1 MATTPFKGAN
11 TAQFY
16 VAETTPG
23 VTPTNPVW
31 SPLRNTGGV
40 PAVTRD
46 ALTSNELDGSRE
58 TTSIRTGNKQVSGE
72 YAIELSSRSQDDF
85 LAGAMTSTWQA
96 GVKITGA
103 AITVAPAGKTFTRA
117 AGNFITDGVE
127 VGDLIAFTD
136 LTGDNAKPF
145 IVTAVSALVVTG
157 AGIQHTLTAE
167 KVTTDAKT
175 GDKLETGNAKT
186 GDKLET
192 GNACKTFSILTW
204 FKGRCG
210 NPDAYMLTKG
220 VEISGF
226 TVEQA
231 VNAMVTG
238 SFPFIGLSQEILT
251 APPSDSDF
259 SQVTFTDEPFSSVD
273 VSVFDGSTPL
283 RCDTLTITNDN
294 GASAQFE
301 LGNSSVAFVER
312 GRAANTFSIS
322 GKLYDMAMIQK
333 FINEQQVEINSI
345 LAGVNGAMSFSLKR
359 AELTAVT
366 PEIGGPESITQSIEG
381 QATGN
386 QYQSSIVIQ
395 RITYA

>member
-1 MATTPFKGAN
+1 MAATPFKGAT

-16 VAETTPG
+16 VAETIPG
-23 VTPTNPVW
+23 VTPDNPVW

-40 PAVTRD
+40 PAITRD
-46 ALTSNELDGSRE
+46 TLTSNELDGSRE

-72 YAIELSSRSQDDF
+72 YAIELSSKSQDDW
-85 LAGAMTSTWQA
+85 LAGALGSTWQS
-96 GVKITGA
+96 GVSLSGLS
-103 AITVAPAGKTFTRA
+103 ITVAPAGKTFTRA
-117 AGNFITDGVE
+117 EGSFISDGVE

-145 IVTAVSALVVTG
+145 IVTEVSATVVTG
-157 AGIQHTLTAE
+157 AGIQHTLTTETA
-167 KVTTDAKT
+167 TTA
-175 GDKLETGNAKT
+175 AKT

-204 FKGRCG
+204 YKGQCG
-210 NPDAYMLTKG
+210 GANAYMLTKG
-220 VEISGF
+220 VEVSGF

-238 SFPFIGLSQEILT
+238 SFPFIGRSQEILA
-251 APPSDSDF
+251 APPAGSDF
-259 SQVTFTDEPFSSVD
+259 STVTFTDEPFSSVD

-283 RCDTLTITNDN
+283 RCDSLTITNDN
-294 GASAQFE
+294 SASAQFE
-301 LGNSSVAFVER
+301 LGNTNVAFVER
-312 GRAANTFSIS
+312 SRAANTFSIS

-366 PEIGGPESITQSIEG
+366 PEISGPESITQSIEG
-381 QATGN
+381 QSTGN

-395 RITYA
+395 RISYA

>member
-16 VAETTPG
+16 VAEVTPG
-23 VTPTNPVW
+23 VTPDNPVW

-40 PAVTRD
+40 PAITRD
-46 ALTSNELDGSRE
+46 TLTSNELDGSRE

-72 YAIELSSRSQDDF
+72 YAIELSSKSQDDW
-85 LAGAMTSTWQA
+85 LAGALGSTWQS
-96 GVKITGA
+96 GVSLSGLS
-103 AITVAPAGKTFTRA
+103 ITVAPVGKTFTRA
-117 AGNFITDGVE
+117 DGSFITDGVE

-145 IVTAVSALVVTG
+145 IVTEVSATVVTG
-157 AGIQHTLTAE
+157 AGIQHTLTTETA
-167 KVTTDAKT
+167 TTT
-175 GDKLETGNAKT
+175 AKT

-204 FKGRCG
+204 YKGQCG
-210 NPDAYMLTKG
+210 GADAYMLTKG
-220 VEISGF
+220 VEVSGF

-238 SFPFIGLSQEILT
+238 SFPFIGRSQEILT
-251 APPSDSDF
+251 TPPSGSDF
-259 SQVTFTDEPFSSVD
+259 SSVTFGDEPFSSVD

-283 RCDTLTITNDN
+283 RCDSLTITNDN
-294 GASAQFE
+294 SASAQFE
-301 LGNSSVAFVER
+301 LGNTNVAFVER
-312 GRAANTFSIS
+312 SRAANTFSIS

>member
-16 VAETTPG
+16 VAEVTPG

-40 PAVTRD
+40 PAITRD
-46 ALTSNELDGSRE
+46 TLTSNELDGSRE

-72 YAIELSSRSQDDF
+72 YAIELSSKSQDDW
-85 LAGAMTSTWQA
+85 LAGALGSTWKS
-96 GVKITGA
+96 GVSLSRLS
-103 AITVAPAGKTFTRA
+103 ITVAPAGKTFTRA
-117 AGNFITDGVE
+117 TGSFITDRVG

-145 IVTAVSALVVTG
+145 IVTAVTATVVTG
-157 AGIQHTLTAE
+157 AGIQHTLTTE
-167 KVTTDAKT
+167 TKTSKAKT
-175 GDKLETGNAKT
+175 GDT
-186 GDKLET
+186 LET

-204 FKGRCG
+204 YKGQCG
-210 NPDAYMLTKG
+210 GTGAYTLTKG
-220 VEISGF
+220 VEVSGF
-226 TVEQA
+226 TIEQA

-238 SFPFIGLSQEILT
+238 SFPFIGRSQEILT
-251 APPSDSDF
+251 TPPSGSNF
-259 SQVTFTDEPFSSVD
+259 SSVTFGDEPFSSVD

-283 RCDTLTITNDN
+283 RCDSLTITNDN
-294 GASAQFE
+294 SASAQFE
-301 LGNSSVAFVER
+301 LGNTNVAFVER
-312 GRAANTFSIS
+312 SRAANTFSIS

-359 AELTAVT
+359 ADLTAVT
-366 PEIGGPESITQSIEG
+366 PEISGPESITQSIEG

-395 RITYA
+395 RISYV

>member
-23 VTPTNPVW
+23 VTPANPVW

-40 PAVTRD
+40 PAVTSD

-85 LAGAMTSTWQA
+85 LAGAMTSTWQS
-96 GVKITGA
+96 GVSLSSLS
-103 AITVAPAGKTFTRA
+103 ITVAPAGKTFTRA
-117 AGNFITDGVE
+117 TGSFITDGVG
-127 VGDLIAFTD
+127 VGDLIAFTG

-145 IVTAVSALVVTG
+145 IVTAVTATVVTG
-157 AGIQHTLTAE
+157 AGIQHTLTTE
-167 KVTTDAKT
+167 TKTSKAKT
-175 GDKLETGNAKT
+175 GDTLETGNT
-186 GDKLET
+186 
-192 GNACKTFSILTW
+192 CKTFSILTW
-204 FKGRCG
+204 YKGQCG
-210 NPDAYMLTKG
+210 GTDVYTLTKG
-220 VEISGF
+220 VEVSGF
-226 TVEQA
+226 TIEQA

-238 SFPFIGLSQEILT
+238 SFPFIGRSQEILT
-251 APPSDSDF
+251 TPPTGSNF
-259 SQVTFTDEPFSSVD
+259 SSVTFGDEPFSSVD

-283 RCDTLTITNDN
+283 RCDSLTITNDN
-294 GASAQFE
+294 SASAQFE

>member
-16 VAETTPG
+16 VAEVTPG

-40 PAVTRD
+40 PAITRD
-46 ALTSNELDGSRE
+46 TLTSNELDGSRE

-72 YAIELSSRSQDDF
+72 YAIELSSKSQDDW
-85 LAGAMTSTWQA
+85 LAGALGSTWKS
-96 GVKITGA
+96 GVSLSRLS
-103 AITVAPAGKTFTRA
+103 ITVAPAGKTFTRA
-117 AGNFITDGVE
+117 TGSFITDRVG

-145 IVTAVSALVVTG
+145 IVTAVTATVVTG
-157 AGIQHTLTAE
+157 AGIQHTLTTE
-167 KVTTDAKT
+167 TKTSKAKT
-175 GDKLETGNAKT
+175 GDT
-186 GDKLET
+186 LET

-204 FKGRCG
+204 YKGQCG
-210 NPDAYMLTKG
+210 GTGAYTLTKG
-220 VEISGF
+220 VEVSGF
-226 TVEQA
+226 TIEQA

-238 SFPFIGLSQEILT
+238 SFPFIGRSQEILT
-251 APPSDSDF
+251 TPPSGSNF
-259 SQVTFTDEPFSSVD
+259 SSVTFGDEPFSSVD

-283 RCDTLTITNDN
+283 RCDSLTITNDN
-294 GASAQFE
+294 SASAQFE
-301 LGNSSVAFVER
+301 LGNTNVAFVER
-312 GRAANTFSIS
+312 SRAANTFSIS

-333 FINEQQVEINSI
+333 FINERQVEINSI

-359 AELTAVT
+359 ADLTAVT
-366 PEIGGPESITQSIEG
+366 PEISGPESITQSIEG

-395 RITYA
+395 RISYV

>member
-16 VAETTPG
+16 VAEVTPG
-23 VTPTNPVW
+23 VTPSNPVW

-46 ALTSNELDGSRE
+46 TLTSNELDGSRE
-58 TTSIRTGNKQVSGE
+58 TTSIRTGNRQVSGE
-72 YAIELSSRSQDDF
+72 YAIELSSKSQDDW
-85 LAGAMTSTWQA
+85 LAGALGSTWQS
-96 GVKITGA
+96 GVSLSRLT
-103 AITVAPAGKTFTRA
+103 ITVAPAGKTFTRTS
-117 AGNFITDGVE
+117 GSFITDGVG

-145 IVTAVSALVVTG
+145 IVTAVTAKVVTG
-157 AGIQHTLTAE
+157 AGIQHTLTTE
-167 KVTTDAKT
+167 KKTSKAKT
-175 GDKLETGNAKT
+175 GDTLETGNTCKT
-186 GDKLET
+186 
-192 GNACKTFSILTW
+192 CKTFSILTW
-204 FKGRCG
+204 YKGQCG
-210 NPDAYMLTKG
+210 GTGAYTLTKG
-220 VEISGF
+220 VEVSGF
-226 TVEQA
+226 TIEQA

-238 SFPFIGLSQEILT
+238 SFPFIGRSQEILT
-251 APPSDSDF
+251 TPPTGSDF
-259 SQVTFTDEPFSSVD
+259 SSVTFGDEPFSSVD

-283 RCDTLTITNDN
+283 RCDSLTITNDN
-294 GASAQFE
+294 SASAQFE
-301 LGNSSVAFVER
+301 LGNTNVAFVER